1 MEKYFKNNEPK
12 VNSYDNGIIL
22 PSKIVE
28 NGPMWGLGG
37 ACDSDNNFISDSLY
51 DGDGLPMGDII
62 VGKMKF
68 MLMKML
74 FTLVYFFN
82 IGVIF

>member
-22 PSKIVE
+22 SSKIVE

-37 ACDSDNNFISDSLY
+37 VCDSNNNFISDSQT
-51 DGDGLPMGDII
+51 PP
-62 VGKMKF
+62 KPHR
-68 MLMKML
+68 
-74 FTLVYFFN
+74 
-82 IGVIF
+82 

>member
-22 PSKIVE
+22 PSKIVD

-51 DGDGLPMGDII
+51 DGGWATHEVTIA
-62 VGKMKF
+62 GKIN
-68 MLMKML
+68 LCR
-74 FTLVYFFN
+74 
-82 IGVIF
+82 